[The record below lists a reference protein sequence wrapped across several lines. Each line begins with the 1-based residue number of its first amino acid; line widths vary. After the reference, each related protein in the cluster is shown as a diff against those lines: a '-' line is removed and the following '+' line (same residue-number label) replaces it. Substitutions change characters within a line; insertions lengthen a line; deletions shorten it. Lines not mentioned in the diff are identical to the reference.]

1 MSKINKFLS
10 SLKKNQNIELVYKNE
25 YDILN
30 GKKNLQH
37 IINATNIF
45 CDKKNIYVEIGS
57 FRGFTLIHN
66 AIYNKS
72 TKLIGIDNFSLFDK
86 KNQNFNFIK
95 NQIKKN
101 RY

>member
-1 MSKINKFLS
+1 MSKINKFLL

-25 YDILN
+25 YDMLN

-45 CDKKNIYVEIGS
+45 CDKNNIYLEIGS

-66 AIYNKS
+66 AIYNKY

-86 KNQNFNFIK
+86 KKAKF
-95 NQIKKN
+95 
-101 RY
+101 

>member
-30 GKKNLQH
+30 GKKNLHH

-45 CDKKNIYVEIGS
+45 CDINN
-57 FRGFTLIHN
+57 T
-66 AIYNKS
+66 
-72 TKLIGIDNFSLFDK
+72 
-86 KNQNFNFIK
+86 
-95 NQIKKN
+95 
-101 RY
+101 

>member
-45 CDKKNIYVEIGS
+45 CDKKIFMLRLEVLED
-57 FRGFTLIHN
+57 LH
-66 AIYNKS
+66 
-72 TKLIGIDNFSLFDK
+72 
-86 KNQNFNFIK
+86 
-95 NQIKKN
+95 
-101 RY
+101 